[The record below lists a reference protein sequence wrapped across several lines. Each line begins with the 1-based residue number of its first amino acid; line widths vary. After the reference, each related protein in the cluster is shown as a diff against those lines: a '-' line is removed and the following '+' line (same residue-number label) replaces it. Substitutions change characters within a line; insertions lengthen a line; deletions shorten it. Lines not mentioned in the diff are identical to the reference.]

1 MERKF
6 FVRERLLLPSQ
17 HTRPPDEMC
26 FTELRDFARQQAN
39 SEKTHDYRRE
49 DSVYWRPV
57 SEVQKAESESDLDE
71 LVKQPFVYQRIVV
84 GEILPEKPITEQE
97 KARYAAE
104 DAARAAA
111 MQESS
116 KSESVAIAV
125 IAATVVIILLILLLQ
140 RWYL

>member
-6 FVRERLLLPSQ
+6 FVRESLLLPSQ
-17 HTRPPDEMC
+17 HTRPPDEIC
-26 FTELRDFARQQAN
+26 FTELRDLARQQLDG
-39 SEKTHDYRRE
+39 EKPHDYRRE

-140 RWYL
+140 QWLR

>member
-1 MERKF
+1 MGKKF
-6 FVRERLLLPSQ
+6 FVRQHFLLSRDERPQEEMSFSELQDLTRQ
-17 HTRPPDEMC
+17 HADDEKVY
-26 FTELRDFARQQAN
+26 N
-39 SEKTHDYRRE
+39 YRRE
-49 DSVYWRPV
+49 DSIYWRPV
-57 SEVQKAESESDLDE
+57 SEVQKAKSESDLDE

>member
-1 MERKF
+1 MDDKKAAVNF
-6 FVRERLLLPSQ
+6 LS
-17 HTRPPDEMC
+17 
-26 FTELRDFARQQAN
+26 
-39 SEKTHDYRRE
+39 
-49 DSVYWRPV
+49 YWRPV
-57 SEVQKAESESDLDE
+57 SDVQKAESEADLDE
-71 LVKQPFVYQRIVV
+71 LVKLRAQASTLVI
-84 GEILPEKPITEQE
+84 GHISLEKPITEQE

>member
-1 MERKF
+1 MSKIF
-6 FVRERLLLPSQ
+6 FVREHFLLSQ
-17 HTRPPDEMC
+17 DERPQEEIS
-26 FTELRDFARQQAN
+26 FSELRDLARQQADGKKVYN
-39 SEKTHDYRRE
+39 YRRE
-49 DSVYWRPV
+49 DSIYWRPV

-71 LVKQPFVYQRIVV
+71 LVKQPAQAPSVAI
-84 GEILPEKPITEQE
+84 GHISLEKPITELE

-140 RWYL
+140 QWLF

>member
-71 LVKQPFVYQRIVV
+71 LVKQPAQAPSVV
-84 GEILPEKPITEQE
+84 IGHISLEKPITEQE
-97 KARYAAE
+97 KARYAAK

-116 KSESVAIAV
+116 KSGSMAIAV
-125 IAATVVIILLILLLQ
+125 VAATVVIILLILLLQ

>member
-1 MERKF
+1 MGNKF
-6 FVRERLLLPSQ
+6 FVRDKL
-17 HTRPPDEMC
+17 TPDVLADSTSEAMS
-26 FTELRDFARQQAN
+26 FDDLRSILRRAPDARHKC
-39 SEKTHDYRRE
+39 EYRRE
-49 DSVYWRPV
+49 DSEHWRPIF
-57 SEVQKAESESDLDE
+57 ELADAHSESDLDE
-71 LVKQPFVYQRIVV
+71 LVKQPFVYQRVV
-84 GEILPEKPITEQE
+84 VNQILLEKPITEQE
-97 KARYAAE
+97 KSRYAAR

>member
-1 MERKF
+1 MKF
-6 FVRERLLLPSQ
+6 FVREHFLLS
-17 HTRPPDEMC
+17 RDETPQKEMS
-26 FTELRDFARQQAN
+26 FSELRDLARQH
-39 SEKTHDYRRE
+39 SDGEKVYNYRRE
-49 DSVYWRPV
+49 DSIYWRPV
-57 SEVQKAESESDLDE
+57 SEVQKVESESDLDE
-71 LVKQPFVYQRIVV
+71 LVKQPAQAPTVV
-84 GEILPEKPITEQE
+84 IGHLSLEKPITEQE
-97 KARYAAE
+97 KARYAAK